1 MLYLTNKHHTSSHIA
16 ATPML
21 RLWLLAMTVLF
32 ALNASAVLKEKNLD
46 NTLSILRSELANYH
60 KDLERQTKFMKQQQE
75 AAQTPPKLKLPRL

>member
-1 MLYLTNKHHTSSHIA
+1 MPSAKPTADMRYPPCLKKTKSQNKKRRNNMLYMTNKHHTSSHIA

-46 NTLSILRSELANYH
+46 NTLSILR
-60 KDLERQTKFMKQQQE
+60 
-75 AAQTPPKLKLPRL
+75 